1 MTYALLLAMQ
11 AAGMVTDYLGVQRQ
25 QELGKYGAK
34 LQQAAINSQIE
45 QNRLS
50 AEDQSLQQLRQLRQ
64 SLGTQMAVFA
74 ARGTAPGAGS
84 AVLSTQNLV
93 RNFNEDERMRR
104 MNLLSRES
112 QLKAGKSISQL
123 TQMGENS
130 KLWKGFA
137 QRTINRF
144 PTSPAAWDKLNNSSF
159 GLTEI
164 T

>member
-34 LQQAAINSQIE
+34 LQQAAIDSQIE

-104 MNLLSRES
+104 MNLLARES

-130 KLWKGFA
+130 KLWRSFA
-137 QRTINRF
+137 QRSLQSFSTYSGAYKELGKN
-144 PTSPAAWDKLNNSSF
+144 F